1 MGDFEMKP
9 AEEIRR
15 IVKKMSFQ
23 AGPEANEHLW
33 ADLAKAREL
42 RENAQ
47 PVADRENTRRW
58 SMRHRISRLAVAA
71 LIGVGGLTAVVVG
84 VNVGQYYY
92 FEGKQA
98 DGTYRFRSEQAWVS
112 GTVRD
117 ANGVEQPVITR
128 RTTSVAV
135 GPDRPDGSLD
145 VEQTRKDLEEID
157 RLRQQDL
164 RYLRGVIETE
174 TSGGFHRTLL
184 YDYTLS
190 DGRTY
195 CSNEGDPDRK
205 DETQHLT
212 TAQWDELNQLRQA
225 GKGQD
230 AGTQEK
236 QVKGRLFIFQRQRFI
251 LGDGTEVIRSEGTPK
266 DSQ

>member
-9 AEEIRR
+9 AEEIER

-33 ADLAKAREL
+33 ADLAKVREL

-47 PVADRENTRRW
+47 PVADRGDTRRW
-58 SMRHRISRLAVAA
+58 SMRHPISKLAVAA
-71 LIGVGGLTAVVVG
+71 LIGVGGIAAAVVG
-84 VNVGQYYY
+84 VNVGQYY
-92 FEGKQA
+92 FEGKQT

-128 RTTSVAV
+128 RTTRIAV

-145 VEQTRKDLEEID
+145 AEQTRKDLEEMD
-157 RLRQQDL
+157 RLRQRDL

-174 TSGGFHRTLL
+174 TNGGFHRTLL

-190 DGRTY
+190 NGRTF
-195 CSNEGDPDRK
+195 CVNESDPDYK
-205 DETQHLT
+205 EGTHLT
-212 TAQWDELNQLRQA
+212 RAQLDELNQLTQA

-236 QVKGRLFIFQRQRFI
+236 QVRGHLFLFQRQRFV
-251 LGDGTEVIRSEGTPK
+251 LSDGTEVIRSEGTPK

>member
-9 AEEIRR
+9 AEEIQR
-15 IVKKMSFQ
+15 IVKKISFR

-33 ADLAKAREL
+33 ADVAKAREL
-42 RENAQ
+42 REDAP

-58 SMRHRISRLAVAA
+58 SMRRPISKLAVAA
-71 LIGVGGLTAVVVG
+71 LIGVGGITAVVVG
-84 VNVGQYYY
+84 VNVGQYY

-98 DGTYRFRSEQAWVS
+98 DGTYQFRSEQAWVR

-117 ANGVEQPVITR
+117 ANGVEQPLITK
-128 RTTSVAV
+128 RTTSVTV
-135 GPDRPDGSLD
+135 GPDSPDGTLN
-145 VEQTRKDLEEID
+145 VEQTQKDLEEID
-157 RLRQQDL
+157 RLRQQDIRRL
-164 RYLRGVIETE
+164 RAVFDTE
-174 TSGGFHRTLL
+174 AGGGLYRILL

-190 DGRTY
+190 NGRTL
-195 CSNEGDPDRK
+195 CMSENDPDHK
-205 DETQHLT
+205 SEMHLT
-212 TAQWDELNQLRQA
+212 TAQRDELDQLTQA

-236 QVKGRLFIFQRQRFI
+236 QVRGHLFLFQRQRFV
-251 LGDGTEVIRSEGTPK
+251 LSDGTEVIRSEGTPK